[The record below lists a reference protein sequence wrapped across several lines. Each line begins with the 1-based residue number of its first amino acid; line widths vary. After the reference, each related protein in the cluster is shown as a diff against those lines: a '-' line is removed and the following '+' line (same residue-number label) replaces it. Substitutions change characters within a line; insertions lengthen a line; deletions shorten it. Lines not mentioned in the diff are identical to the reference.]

1 MKKIIFS
8 LILTFF
14 TVLLIELMSLAAHH
28 IKFGG
33 YSYYDIQIGKL
44 KVIDNFDKGGVYT
57 GEELSKE
64 KVILKQIL
72 HPYVG
77 YVTDG
82 KRRKPNCSSN
92 KLEDCYARIRTTTDK
107 PFAKRSDDKLII
119 AILGGSFADAIGRVG
134 SPFIKEAFAQYPQ
147 YKDRE
152 IIIYNLAAGGY
163 KQPQQ
168 LTHLAFA
175 YSLGAEFDM
184 VINVD
189 GFNEMATNYNN
200 YRDRDVH
207 PAFPASWN
215 FRVASS
221 MNKDFLE
228 LYSEKR
234 SSQISHRNLAKFWR
248 KPVVRHSPTMNFI
261 WRLINQNYQQK
272 FSDIEQRI
280 NASASKKKPRE
291 FAFEATGPDYNFINW
306 EQFHKDTA
314 KIWSNSSVAINALVE
329 GQGGQYFHFL
339 QPNQYIEG
347 NKILSEWEQKNAVL
361 PNRSY
366 GNVYHDTY
374 PTLLEESK
382 RLTSSGI
389 KYTDFTY
396 VFKDIA
402 TTLYVD
408 NCCHINEIGI
418 KIICK
423 KIVQRINDFD
433 IDQAKQK

>member
-1 MKKIIFS
+1 MKKFIFS
-8 LILTFF
+8 SILVIFTLFF
-14 TVLLIELMSLAAHH
+14 IEIMAIAAHFV
-28 IKFGG
+28 KFGN
-33 YSYYDIQIGKL
+33 YNYYDIQVGKL

-64 KVILKQIL
+64 KVILKQVL

-82 KRRKPNCSSN
+82 KKRKPNCNSD
-92 KLEDCYARIRTTTDK
+92 KLEECYTRTRITTDK
-107 PFAKRSDDKLII
+107 QFKKRNDNTLII
-119 AILGGSFADAIGRVG
+119 AILGGSFADSIGRIG
-134 SPFIKEAFAQYPQ
+134 AKYIKETFAQYPQ
-147 YKDRE
+147 YKNQE

-175 YSLGAEFDM
+175 YSLGAEFDI
-184 VINVD
+184 VINID

-207 PAFPASWN
+207 PAFPANWN

-221 MNKDFLE
+221 MNKEFLE

-234 SSQISHRNLAKFWR
+234 SSQISHRNLAQFWR
-248 KPVVRHSPTMNFI
+248 KPIIRHSPTMNFI
-261 WRLINQNYQQK
+261 WRLVNQNYQQT

-280 NASASKKKPRE
+280 NTSAAKKKSRE
-291 FAFEATGPDYNFINW
+291 FSFEATGPDYNFVSW

-314 KIWSNSSVAINALVE
+314 KIWSNSSKAIHALVE
-329 GQGGQYFHFL
+329 GQGGKYFHFL

-347 NKILSEWEQKNAVL
+347 SKILSEWEKRYAVL
-361 PNRSY
+361 PSRSY
-366 GNVYHDTY
+366 GNVYQDSH
-374 PTLLEESK
+374 PVVIEESK
-382 RLTSSGI
+382 QLIKAGI

-396 VFKDIA
+396 LFKDIPM
-402 TTLYVD
+402 TLYVD
-408 NCCHINEIGI
+408 NCCHINEPGI
-418 KIICK
+418 KIISSEIVK
-423 KIVQRINDFD
+423 QINYFDNHQKIKN
-433 IDQAKQK
+433 